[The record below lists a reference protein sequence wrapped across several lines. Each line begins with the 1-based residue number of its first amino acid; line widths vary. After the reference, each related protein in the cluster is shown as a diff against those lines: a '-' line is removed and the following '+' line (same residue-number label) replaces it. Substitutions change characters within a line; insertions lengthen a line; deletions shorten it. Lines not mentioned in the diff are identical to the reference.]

1 MPDWNLRVFEEAAH
15 GVSVLYPAS
24 FSTVVD
30 AADKLFSVSSP
41 YGVPRMDVALT
52 SDATDVAQLAHA
64 YVASLTSVENDGR
77 VYPRPSDQAVSERP
91 ASIGTTPLGGGAL
104 AHETTVD
111 WQHAESQA
119 ELRTLVL
126 SVPRAAGDRITLYL
140 TGTRRHDWD
149 DLRVAHTLRVAR

>member
-1 MPDWNLRVFEEAAH
+1 MFEDARH

-41 YGVPRMDVALT
+41 YGVPRMDIALT
-52 SDATDVAQLAHA
+52 SDATDVTQLAHA
-64 YVASLTSVENDGR
+64 YVASFTPDETDER
-77 VYPRPSDQAVSERP
+77 VYPRPSSDAVSNRP
-91 ASIGTTPLGGGAL
+91 ASVDTTRLGAAL
-104 AHETTVD
+104 AHETTID

-126 SVPRAAGDRITLYL
+126 SVPREAGDRITLYL

-149 DLRVAHTLRVAR
+149 DLRILAHTLRVAR